1 MISSNKKFKIIS
13 GTVTVLV
20 VLCGLFAMWFMY
32 SAVVSDSSKNAEKS
46 NNVEVNKNVFE
57 KVTSPEKFGAEIS
70 PNEEGYGRDNPFAPY
85 K

>member
-1 MISSNKKFKIIS
+1 MYSNKKFKIIS
-13 GTVTVLV
+13 AFVTALIV
-20 VLCGLFAMWFMY
+20 VCGVFAMWFMY
-32 SAVVSDSSKNAEKS
+32 KTVVSDSSKIAEKK

-70 PNEEGYGRDNPFAPY
+70 PNEEGYGRTNPFSPY